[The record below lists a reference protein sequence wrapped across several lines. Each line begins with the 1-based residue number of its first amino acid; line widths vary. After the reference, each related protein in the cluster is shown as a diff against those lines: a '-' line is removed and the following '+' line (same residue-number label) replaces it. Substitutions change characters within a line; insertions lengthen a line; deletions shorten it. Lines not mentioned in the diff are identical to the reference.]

1 MIELLAAITVLVVG
15 LLAVYSMFQTS
26 LMQIRRASTVT
37 TAAALADTEME
48 KYRAIKYESL
58 GLADSAVATADAT
71 YTGDS
76 AYRADNTPTT
86 TLAAAISTTSQTSI
100 TVASASGFPTVAP
113 YLVKVDDEILLV
125 DSGVGTTTWTVK
137 RAQAGTV
144 AATHAA
150 SAAVTQKQRT
160 HLAPC
165 GTQPCTDMVP
175 SKTVAGAD
183 GKNYRV
189 DTYVTW
195 RRVGNSA
202 TPASAGRLIKL
213 ITVVVRDTAP
223 PHRVWAR
230 VSSSFDESTGL

>member
-15 LLAVYSMFQTS
+15 LLAVYAMFQTS

-58 GLADSAVATADAT
+58 GLDDSVVATTDST
-71 YTGDS
+71 YKGDS
-76 AYRADNTPTT
+76 AYRADSTPTT

-100 TVASASGFPTVAP
+100 TVASASGFPTVIP
-113 YLVKVDDEILLV
+113 YLVKIDDEILLV
-125 DSGVGTTTWTVK
+125 DSGAGTTTWTVK
-137 RAQAGTV
+137 RAQAATV

-160 HLAPC
+160 HLTAC

-195 RRVGNSA
+195 RRVGNSG
-202 TPASAGRLIKL
+202 TASGRLIKL
-213 ITVVVRDTAP
+213 ITVVVRDTAAP
-223 PHRVWAR
+223 YRVWAR
-230 VSSSFDESTGL
+230 VSSAFDESTGL

>member
-1 MIELLAAITVLVVG
+1 MIELLAAITILVVG

-58 GLADSAVATADAT
+58 GLSDSAVASTDSTYKGDA
-71 YTGDS
+71 
-76 AYRADNTPTT
+76 AYRADSTPTT

-100 TVASASGFPTVAP
+100 TVASASGFPAVIP

-125 DSGVGTTTWTVK
+125 DSGAGTTTWTVK
-137 RAQAGTV
+137 RAQAATV

-160 HLAPC
+160 HLTAC

-195 RRVGNSA
+195 RRVGNSG
-202 TPASAGRLIKL
+202 TASGRLIKI
-213 ITVVVRDTAP
+213 ITVVVRDTAAP
-223 PHRVWAR
+223 YRVWAR
-230 VSSSFDESTGL
+230 VSSAFDESTGL